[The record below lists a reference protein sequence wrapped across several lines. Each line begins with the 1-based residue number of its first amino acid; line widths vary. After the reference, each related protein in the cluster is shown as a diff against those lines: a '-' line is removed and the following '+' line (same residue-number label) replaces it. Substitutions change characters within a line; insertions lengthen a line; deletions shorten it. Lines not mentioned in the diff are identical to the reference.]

1 MKTIPSTDHPRTL
14 VHAPWF
20 APTAL
25 FVLTLAVRIIPW
37 NRPLMGIDEWILAN
51 ISVRVGLWA
60 LPAGELYDVLVPTGY
75 PYPPFQFWVGG
86 LLVYLL
92 DTHPIV
98 LRLPTILADAGA
110 VALVFMIG
118 RRAGGAFSGWA
129 AGLLAWSTLYLSF
142 QNTVSLD
149 FMMVFWIL
157 LSFYLYLR
165 SADSKDLPVLL
176 AAVLA
181 SGMACF
187 SKFYG
192 VVYHAVLCT
201 MVVAMPQSRSLVRG
215 KRFLVFCGAAM
226 ALPALILALDG
237 LTWRLY
243 GFEKTHLG
251 EVMRQVEWVAYAA
264 DPVTGEIIHPRWH
277 YYFEYCWVTLGW
289 PVCLLIIAGIVAVLR
304 ERRRE
309 QLLCL
314 IIAVIWFAWATA
326 TALKNPRY
334 LLVAVY
340 FFYVCSGVVV
350 QQLARSKPGKT
361 LAVGILAAVVV
372 FGVVGTGQRL
382 NTYLTEVGVHEAVY
396 DVINTQTPEAEVV
409 FSESRSFEEASM
421 GDRWI
426 RRTVVGPYPGVWE
439 DGLDYVVADDRF
451 YDLLCSGALDGVS
464 ATYLAD
470 RERIMREW
478 QTLYDASDRD
488 VPIRVLK
495 RP

>member
-1 MKTIPSTDHPRTL
+1 MNTSTSKECHSFFR
-14 VHAPWF
+14 APWF
-20 APTAL
+20 APGLL
-25 FVLTLAVRIIPW
+25 FVLTLGIRIIPL

-51 ISVRVGLWA
+51 ISVRTGLWA

-75 PYPPFQFWVGG
+75 PYPPLQFWVGG
-86 LLVYLL
+86 LLVYLF

-118 RRAGGAFSGWA
+118 RRVGGALAGWT

-165 SADSKDLPVLL
+165 SAKSGNLPVLL
-176 AAVLA
+176 AGVLA

-187 SKFYG
+187 SKFYA

-201 MVVAMPQSRSLVRG
+201 MAVVMPQSRSLVRG
-215 KRFLVFCGAAM
+215 KRFLLFCAAAM
-226 ALPALILALDG
+226 ALPVLILALDG
-237 LTWRLY
+237 MTWRFY
-243 GFEKTHLG
+243 GFDKTHLG
-251 EVMRQVEWVAYAA
+251 EVSRQVGWVAYTA
-264 DPVTGEIIHPRWH
+264 DPVTGEIINPRWH

-289 PVCLLIIAGIVAVLR
+289 PVCLLCLAGVAAVLR
-304 ERRRE
+304 GRRRE

-314 IIAVIWFAWATA
+314 TVALVWFAWATA
-326 TALKNPRY
+326 TSIKYPRY
-334 LLVAVY
+334 LLVAAY
-340 FFYVCSGVVV
+340 FFYVCSGVALG
-350 QQLARSKPGKT
+350 QLARTKPGKT
-361 LAVGILAAVVV
+361 LAVGVLAAVVV
-372 FGVVGTGQRL
+372 FGLVGTGRRL

-396 DVINTQTPEAEVV
+396 DVINTQTAEREVV
-409 FSESRSFEEASM
+409 LSESRSFEEASK

-426 RRTVVGPYPGVWE
+426 RRTVNGPYPDVWKDE
-439 DGLDYVVADDRF
+439 HDYVIADDRF
-451 YDLLCSGALDGVS
+451 YDLLCSGALNDIS
-464 ATYLAD
+464 ARYLAD
-470 RERIMREW
+470 RDRIMREW
-478 QTLYDASDRD
+478 QTLYDASGQG